1 MKLRGFVTFYSLH
14 YLSHLKIRIIAIYRM
29 KSNTRFMIH
38 QFIRIIV
45 QNVQNTHIALHCTI
59 VFILMTCYN
68 SLVGRMRKFNF
79 IT

>member
-45 QNVQNTHIALHCTI
+45 QNVQNTHIALHYCI
-59 VFILMTCYN
+59 HLNDM
-68 SLVGRMRKFNF
+68 L
-79 IT
+79 